1 MRKMKKVLRLA
12 VAFVALF
19 GVQMNTVAQSTSLRV
34 PDNDDILVRTI
45 DANSPYYI
53 DRLLAKYYAA
63 EEPLT
68 DEEYFYLYY
77 GFAYSEAYRPLEP
90 NPADNLVMTIVE
102 EVMGNP
108 TEEAM
113 LRLVDAALQVME
125 RDPFSPKN
133 LNLLAF
139 AYGSLGDSENERKCY
154 DRLEGILRTIEK
166 SGTGETEDSPKH
178 VLMFSHAAD
187 VIYARGLE
195 IKSREVI
202 SRSCE
207 YIFLP
212 MRDDEGNLGY
222 YFDFSRVYWVKSD
235 VPQEPQKRGWTINN
249 MPLKTKE

>member
-1 MRKMKKVLRLA
+1 M
-12 VAFVALF
+12 ALC
-19 GVQMNTVAQSTSLRV
+19 GVQTSVVAQSLSLRV

-63 EEPLT
+63 DEPLT

-77 GFAYSEAYRPLEP
+77 GFAYSDTYRPLEP
-90 NPADNLVMTIVE
+90 NPAEDRVMAIVE
-102 EVMGNP
+102 EIMGNP
-108 TEEAM
+108 TEDAM
-113 LRLVDAALQVME
+113 LRLVDAALEVME

-139 AYGSLGDSENERKCY
+139 AYGSLGDSENERRCY
-154 DRLEGILRTIEK
+154 ERLEGVLRTIEN

-178 VLMFSHAAD
+178 ILMFSHASD

-212 MRDDEGNLGY
+212 QRDDDGNLGY
-222 YFDFSRVYWVKSD
+222 YFDFSRVYWVRSD
-235 VPQEPQKRGWTINN
+235 LPTEPQKRGWRIND